1 MKSHLGK
8 TLRKVRQGKQMS
20 ICSIADEYLSKSQI
34 SRFERGESEIS
45 CARLI
50 NILGKLHIT
59 LDEFLILHDKDYA
72 QTESFANLV
81 HYIRKQ
87 YSAQNFDKIKT
98 LLSNSSNYTLNHFER
113 TMVKSILHTVDSN
126 IFPTDEEIQQLTDYL
141 FKIEKWGSYEIILLG
156 NCSRT
161 IKYSALFL
169 LTKEMLGNYIHSPI
183 NTNNKNLVTQLAIN
197 CLIAS
202 IDFGMYAD
210 SIYLISEIN
219 RLLQNEFNY
228 YEKTIFLYA
237 KGYFEFKNKLEQE
250 GEHKMLQALKIMEI
264 LNEIDV
270 LKQYS
275 EHYQSNCSLKN

>member
-1 MKSHLGK
+1 MNSNLGN
-8 TLRKVRQGKQMS
+8 TLRKIRKSKGIS
-20 ICSIADEYLSKSQI
+20 ITAIADEYLSKSQI

-45 CARLI
+45 CIRLI
-50 NILGKLHIT
+50 NLLNKLNIS
-59 LDEFLILHDKDYA
+59 LEEFI
-72 QTESFANLV
+72 NL
-81 HYIRKQ
+81 YQIDNNETKNFWSLLKLIRKEYSLQRTTVLEALLSKKSQ
-87 YSAQNFDKIKT
+87 YS
-98 LLSNSSNYTLNHFER
+98 LNNLDAI
-113 TMVKSILHTVDSN
+113 MIKSIISTINTSFL
-126 IFPTDEEIQQLTDYL
+126 PTDEEMQQLTDYL

-183 NTNNKNLVTQLAIN
+183 NTNNINLVTQLAIN

>member
-1 MKSHLGK
+1 MKSNLGN
-8 TLRKVRQGKQMS
+8 TLRKIRKSKGIS
-20 ICSIADEYLSKSQI
+20 ITAIADEYLSKSQI

-45 CARLI
+45 CIRLI
-50 NILGKLHIT
+50 NLLNKLNIS
-59 LDEFLILHDKDYA
+59 LEEFI
-72 QTESFANLV
+72 NL
-81 HYIRKQ
+81 YQIDNNETKNFWSLLKLIRKEYSLQRTTVLEALLSKKSQ
-87 YSAQNFDKIKT
+87 YS
-98 LLSNSSNYTLNHFER
+98 LNNLDAI
-113 TMVKSILHTVDSN
+113 MIKSIISTINTSFL
-126 IFPTDEEIQQLTDYL
+126 PTDEEMQQLTDYL